1 MAIAMQRFCIN
12 RKIAPALSIEAFFRL
27 VNRLGLNKVELR
39 NDLPSGKVTDDLS
52 HQQVRELAARYH
64 IEILTIN
71 AVYPFNRRSEEV
83 RQLTESLLKEAQAI
97 GAKSLVLC
105 PLNDGS
111 KVPASETLS
120 ALRDLAPLFAFYG
133 IHGLVEPL
141 GFPQSSLRSALQAQT
156 LIHDARVPFKLLID
170 TFHHHLYPQAADEFS
185 QVEVAD
191 EFSQVEVADIGLVHL
206 SGVEDTRP
214 REQLT
219 DAERIMLT
227 PQDRLGTCE
236 QVKALEARGYQGVYA
251 FEPFAPELAQ
261 WSETDIE
268 REIEQSIALIQ
279 RHCA

>member
-111 KVPASETLS
+111 EVPASETLG

-141 GFPQSSLRSALQAQT
+141 GFPQSSLRSAHQAQT

-191 EFSQVEVADIGLVHL
+191 IGLVHL
-206 SGVEDTRP
+206 SGVDDSRP

-227 PQDRLGTCE
+227 PKDRLGTCE

-251 FEPFAPELAQ
+251 FEPFAPEPGAM
-261 WSETDIE
+261 E
-268 REIEQSIALIQ
+268 RSGYRE
-279 RHCA
+279 RD

>member
-1 MAIAMQRFCIN
+1 M
-12 RKIAPALSIEAFFRL
+12 
-27 VNRLGLNKVELR
+27 
-39 NDLPSGKVTDDLS
+39 
-52 HQQVRELAARYH
+52 RELAARYH

-111 KVPASETLS
+111 EVPASETLG

-141 GFPQSSLRSALQAQT
+141 GFPQSSLRSAHQAQT

-191 EFSQVEVADIGLVHL
+191 IGLVHL
-206 SGVEDTRP
+206 SGVDDSRP

-236 QVKALEARGYQGVYA
+236 QVKALEARGYQGCTL

-261 WSETDIE
+261 WSEADIE
-268 REIEQSIALIQ
+268 REIEAEHARSSSATAPETLTVQRARRVTIFPTPDDEVAYNRRRMKWRESTMSSPLLIARTLDNALLFTARDGQ
-279 RHCA
+279 PP

>member
-111 KVPASETLS
+111 EVPASDTLG
-120 ALRDLAPLFAFYG
+120 ALRDLSPLFAFYG

-141 GFPQSSLRSALQAQT
+141 GFPQSSLRSAHQAQT

-170 TFHHHLYPQAADEFS
+170 TFHHHLYPPGGGRVQP
-185 QVEVAD
+185 
-191 EFSQVEVADIGLVHL
+191 GGGGGHR
-206 SGVEDTRP
+206 SG
-214 REQLT
+214 
-219 DAERIMLT
+219 T
-227 PQDRLGTCE
+227 PL
-236 QVKALEARGYQGVYA
+236 RGG
-251 FEPFAPELAQ
+251 
-261 WSETDIE
+261 
-268 REIEQSIALIQ
+268 R
-279 RHCA
+279 

>member
-1 MAIAMQRFCIN
+1 M
-12 RKIAPALSIEAFFRL
+12 
-27 VNRLGLNKVELR
+27 
-39 NDLPSGKVTDDLS
+39 
-52 HQQVRELAARYH
+52 
-64 IEILTIN
+64 
-71 AVYPFNRRSEEV
+71 
-83 RQLTESLLKEAQAI
+83 
-97 GAKSLVLC
+97 LC

-111 KVPASETLS
+111 EVPASETLS

-170 TFHHHLYPQAADEFS
+170 TFHHHLYPQA
-185 QVEVAD
+185 AD

>member
-83 RQLTESLLKEAQAI
+83 RQLTESLLKEARAI

-111 KVPASETLS
+111 EVPASETTG
-120 ALRDLAPLFAFYG
+120 ALRDFGAAVRLLWHPRPGGAAGLPAKLAAFCTSG
-133 IHGLVEPL
+133 
-141 GFPQSSLRSALQAQT
+141 A
-156 LIHDARVPFKLLID
+156 DADPR
-170 TFHHHLYPQAADEFS
+170 
-185 QVEVAD
+185 
-191 EFSQVEVADIGLVHL
+191 
-206 SGVEDTRP
+206 RP
-214 REQLT
+214 R
-219 DAERIMLT
+219 A
-227 PQDRLGTCE
+227 
-236 QVKALEARGYQGVYA
+236 V
-251 FEPFAPELAQ
+251 
-261 WSETDIE
+261 
-268 REIEQSIALIQ
+268 
-279 RHCA
+279 

>member
-1 MAIAMQRFCIN
+1 MQRFCIN

-39 NDLPSGKVTDDLS
+39 NDLPSRKSDRRSEPSAGA
-52 HQQVRELAARYH
+52 QLAARCH

-111 KVPASETLS
+111 EVPASSSLG
-120 ALRDLAPLFAFYG
+120 ALRGLAPLFAFYG

-141 GFPQSSLRSALQAQT
+141 GFPQSSLRSAHQAQT
-156 LIHDARVPFKLLID
+156 LIHDARVPFKLLII
-170 TFHHHLYPQAADEFS
+170 TFHHHTRRRRTRFNP
-185 QVEVAD
+185 VEVARYRAGAPFRVD
-191 EFSQVEVADIGLVHL
+191 SRHA
-206 SGVEDTRP
+206 SST
-214 REQLT
+214 T

-227 PQDRLGTCE
+227 KDRLGTYE
-236 QVKALEARGYQGVYA
+236 QIRAEAAAIRGCTL
-251 FEPFAPELAQ
+251 FEPFAPSWRNGAKRISSAKL
-261 WSETDIE
+261 SETS
-268 REIEQSIALIQ
+268 RAHPAPLRLRPSRYSVRGA
-279 RHCA
+279 

>member
-1 MAIAMQRFCIN
+1 M
-12 RKIAPALSIEAFFRL
+12 
-27 VNRLGLNKVELR
+27 
-39 NDLPSGKVTDDLS
+39 
-52 HQQVRELAARYH
+52 
-64 IEILTIN
+64 
-71 AVYPFNRRSEEV
+71 
-83 RQLTESLLKEAQAI
+83 
-97 GAKSLVLC
+97 
-105 PLNDGS
+105 
-111 KVPASETLS
+111 
-120 ALRDLAPLFAFYG
+120 
-133 IHGLVEPL
+133 EPL
-141 GFPQSSLRSALQAQT
+141 GFPQSSLRSAHQAQT

-191 EFSQVEVADIGLVHL
+191 IGLVHL
-206 SGVEDTRP
+206 SGVDDSRP

-227 PQDRLGTCE
+227 PQDRLGTCV

-261 WSETDIE
+261 WSEADIE